1 MQVRGAFAEKEVSCL
16 IPRAALKAL
25 FDRTLGEAKAAFQ

>member
-1 MQVRGAFAEKEVSCL
+1 MQVRGAFAAKKVSCR

-25 FDRTLGEAKAAFQ
+25 FDRTLGEEKVAFQ

>member
-1 MQVRGAFAEKEVSCL
+1 MQVRGAFAEKKVFCL

-25 FDRTLGEAKAAFQ
+25 FERTLGEAKVVFQ